1 MENFSHFLITR
12 FNLNLYERDKH
23 AAPTRTARWLEHRF
37 EVFERYCL
45 PSVAAQTATDFR
57 WLCLFDAATPEPDR
71 RRIASYRAVCPRFE
85 AVYYTAA
92 QTACLTESLRGTIR
106 SVLAAEHGSTPPLT
120 VC

>member
-1 MENFSHFLITR
+1 MAEMKDAAFLAEADSWIDAHWEEIVEEIG
-12 FNLNLYERDKH
+12 NLV
-23 AAPTRTARWLEHRF
+23 A
-37 EVFERYCL
+37 V
-45 PSVAAQTATDFR
+45 PSVVD
-57 WLCLFDAATPEPDR
+57 FDAATPEPYR

>member
-23 AAPTRTARWLEHRF
+23 AAPTRTAR
-37 EVFERYCL
+37 
-45 PSVAAQTATDFR
+45 
-57 WLCLFDAATPEPDR
+57 CLFDAATPEPYR

>member
-12 FNLNLYERDKH
+12 FNLN
-23 AAPTRTARWLEHRF
+23 RTARWLEHRF

-57 WLCLFDAATPEPDR
+57 WLCLFDAATPEPYR

-106 SVLAAEHGSTPPLT
+106 SVLAAEHGSIPPSRSADYDQSGQ
-120 VC
+120 